1 MYQVVVWQ
9 PGTPG
14 SMILD
19 KPSWLEM
26 ARCQTEWRAKEVA
39 ICLSLRHK
47 YVAVALLN
55 SHEHRF
61 ENYLYYPDEA
71 TVKQA
76 TTIDAEQEAKDAKV
90 RTYNAEMDKR
100 DHTIAESID
109 KPWLPLHDGE

>member
-1 MYQVVVWQ
+1 MNAETHMYQVVVWQ

-19 KPSWLEM
+19 KASWFEM
-26 ARCQTEWRAKEVA
+26 ARCMTEWRAKEVA

-47 YVAVALLN
+47 YVAVALLDT
-55 SHEHRF
+55 SSHRF

-76 TTIDAEQEAKDAKV
+76 TTIDVEQEAKDAKI
-90 RTYNAEMDKR
+90 REYNEQMDAR
-100 DHTIAESID
+100 DRAIVES
-109 KPWLPLHDGE
+109 